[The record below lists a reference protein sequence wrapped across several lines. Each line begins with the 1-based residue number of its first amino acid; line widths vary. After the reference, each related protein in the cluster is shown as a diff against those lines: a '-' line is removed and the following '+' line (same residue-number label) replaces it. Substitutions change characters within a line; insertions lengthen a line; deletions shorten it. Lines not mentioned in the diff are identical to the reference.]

1 MLRLKGGKM
10 GERGNRDRKVL
21 WEGRIALRAEERC
34 ERVRVTSNV
43 RKQMFVQPS
52 WVLTRHL

>member
-1 MLRLKGGKM
+1 M

-43 RKQMFVQPS
+43 RKQMFAQPS